1 MKMIPMLRIASA
13 SPDATAV
20 VRKWA
25 SNILFE
31 HYDALIRLQILEGAL
46 GVTPGLWSRLS
57 QPRMGLQKAAVVA
70 AAHSLSP
77 EWFEVRVFT
86 NYQRVRNTATI
97 NGDKGKTDDVIN
109 AVLSGVTVGE
119 MKSRVPRLYV
129 FGKTKAHEI
138 LSGEMD
144 LPWCMAL
151 VARMV
156 RQQILSSLKPTKKNP
171 TLDYFEGHTG
181 DDGEVMHSV
190 EPKQRTSDNMEV
202 IKDIMFGS
210 TSLSREFHAWMR
222 QAFDKLNA
230 SPKRTMNLWLDL
242 AEETHAIPSMVDLVK
257 ALADQ
262 GVTATPQTVTQRHWQ
277 PAWETLIPLLK
288 RSRVW
293 FNIQAHFEA
302 LGLEA
307 PDDLDMSEIIVR
319 KSRAPRSTSQD

>member
-1 MKMIPMLRIASA
+1 MKTISMLRIAST
-13 SPDATAV
+13 SPDANNV

-25 SNILFE
+25 SNMLFE

-46 GVTPGLWSRLS
+46 GVMPGLWSRLP
-57 QPRMGLQKAAVVA
+57 QPRLGLQKAATAA
-70 AAHSLSP
+70 AAHSLSS

-86 NYQRVRNTATI
+86 NYQRIRNTATI
-97 NGDKGKTDDVIN
+97 NGDKSKTDDIIN
-109 AVLSGVTVGE
+109 AVLAGVTVGE

-129 FGKTKAHEI
+129 FGKTKSREI

-181 DDGEVMHSV
+181 DDGEMMHSV
-190 EPKQRTSDNMEV
+190 EPKQRTADSMEV
-202 IKDIMFGS
+202 IKEIMFGRDR
-210 TSLSREFHAWMR
+210 LSRDFHTWLR

-230 SPKRTMNLWLDL
+230 SPKRTMNLWLDI
-242 AEETHAIPSMVDLVK
+242 AEETHAIPSMMDLVK
-257 ALADQ
+257 ALAEQ
-262 GVTATPQTVTQRHWQ
+262 GITATPQTVTQRHWQ
-277 PAWETLIPLLK
+277 PAWETISPMFK
-288 RSRVW
+288 RSKIW
-293 FNIQAHFEA
+293 FEIQAHFEA

-307 PDDLDMSEIIVR
+307 PENLSFADILVR
-319 KSRAPRSTSQD
+319 KSRKTEQN